1 MNTTAPSLIDK
12 VHDLLK
18 NGVSEVFR
26 TMLALEP
33 KPAELPHDWHAAGET
48 LVAGSVGFIG
58 DVNGI
63 VYVHVTAAF
72 ARTLASRMLGLSE
85 AELEGDEMVNDAI
98 GELSN
103 MVVGSVKSHLC
114 DSGAPCVL
122 TIPSIVR
129 GQNFRIDPACSS
141 ERRLISF
148 CCGTDCIVVEL
159 LTKYSA

>member
-1 MNTTAPSLIDK
+1 MNTTAPNLIDE

-18 NGVSEVFR
+18 SAVSEVFR

-33 KPAELPHDWHAAGET
+33 KPAGVPHEWHAAGET

-63 VYVHVTAAF
+63 VYIHVTSAF

-85 AELEGDEMVNDAI
+85 AELESDEMVNDAI

-103 MVVGSVKSHLC
+103 MIVGSVKSHLC
-114 DSGAPCVL
+114 DAGAACVL

-129 GQNFRIDPACSS
+129 GQNFKIESACSS
-141 ERRLISF
+141 ERRLLSF
-148 CCGTDCIVVEL
+148 CCGADHIVVEL
-159 LTKYSA
+159 LIKYSA